1 MSSSS
6 DRGTGQPARWAI
18 RPILAWIVRAAVAG
32 FLAYQV
38 SVEAGI
44 WTAVTFL
51 VVWTAFVALDTQ
63 VRAIWQAAALGRSA
77 PPRIGR
83 GWFRSSAA
91 NGRPPM
97 PRPTPRPRPK

>member
-1 MSSSS
+1 MA
-6 DRGTGQPARWAI
+6 GEHQPTRWPI
-18 RPILAWIVRAAVAG
+18 RSVLAWIVRAAVAG
-32 FLAYQV
+32 FLAYKV

-44 WTAVTFL
+44 
-51 VVWTAFVALDTQ
+51 WTAFVALDTQ

-77 PPRIGR
+77 APRIGR
-83 GWFRSSAA
+83 GWFRSPAA